1 MLKCAR
7 ERYILCDSTKLN
19 QNALCSFIKIS
30 EITALITDDD
40 ANPEYIKRMRD
51 AGLKVILATIPRL
64 SEPETDIKGKDVP
77 LESKTLKKTE

>member
-1 MLKCAR
+1 MCKR
-7 ERYILCDSTKLN
+7 
-19 QNALCSFIKIS
+19 ALYS